1 METDGS
7 VYIPIYADQNS
18 YPPFGR
24 AEPLSI
30 GCSGLGAKGSLP
42 GLEARR
48 KLHVQLLP
56 SSCAQHDTVGS
67 SVVA

>member
-30 GCSGLGAKGSLP
+30 GCSGLGAKGSLS
-42 GLEARR
+42 GVKAWRE
-48 KLHVQLLP
+48 LHVQLLP
-56 SSCAQHDTVGS
+56 SSSAQHDTLGS
-67 SVVA
+67 NVVA